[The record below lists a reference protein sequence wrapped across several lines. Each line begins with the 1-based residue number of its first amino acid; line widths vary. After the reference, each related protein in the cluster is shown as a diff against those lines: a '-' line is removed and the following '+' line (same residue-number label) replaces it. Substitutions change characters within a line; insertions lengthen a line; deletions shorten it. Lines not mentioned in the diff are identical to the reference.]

1 MSTKGLAQPD
11 GSPCTPDICL
21 GNYSVTIISVVI
33 DGLQEVVHF
42 TPDSMAPYQRAVL
55 EEQDAEWAE
64 YFMAPLT
71 GEESE
76 EDVMKKFYKMTS
88 QPLQVIM
95 MIYRVNIQV
104 VSNLPYEAHVL
115 KRNLCFVVNRRFDT
129 T

>member
-1 MSTKGLAQPD
+1 
-11 GSPCTPDICL
+11 
-21 GNYSVTIISVVI
+21 
-33 DGLQEVVHF
+33 
-42 TPDSMAPYQRAVL
+42 MAPYQLAVL

-115 KRNLCFVVNRRFDT
+115 KRNFVLESTGGLSQPVEKLLLINI
-129 T
+129 